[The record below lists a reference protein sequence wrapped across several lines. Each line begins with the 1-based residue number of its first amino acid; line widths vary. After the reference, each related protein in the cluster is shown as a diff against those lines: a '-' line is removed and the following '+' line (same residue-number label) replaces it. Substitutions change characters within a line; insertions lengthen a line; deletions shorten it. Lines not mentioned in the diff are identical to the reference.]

1 MSLTVRSAVYI
12 KDFVDPCGANSRI
25 ANNNNNEDCLLS
37 TNTKPGTTSSPST
50 F

>member
-1 MSLTVRSAVYI
+1 MSLTLLSAVYI

-37 TNTKPGTTSSPST
+37 TKPGTTSSPSI